1 MTSCKKVISYIDRLD
16 KFPEYE
22 SLSFTAHQ
30 LCKDQSI
37 FSQLVPKNLASH
49 CTMGRISNGKLTIQ
63 VRNGAVAAKLKQ
75 TSPTLIRKMQALGW
89 KVTAIHIL
97 VQAPY
102 AEQASKSPTVQ
113 NNIRVKKLSQI
124 GKDSLLRLTTTLQ
137 NSELKDT
144 IQRFLAKHAND

>member
-1 MTSCKKVISYIDRLD
+1 
-16 KFPEYE
+16 
-22 SLSFTAHQ
+22 
-30 LCKDQSI
+30 
-37 FSQLVPKNLASH
+37 
-49 CTMGRISNGKLTIQ
+49 MGRISNGKLTIQ